1 MGEGF
6 ADWFRRFPRIVASP
20 RSFQKRVQKRVF
32 LGGAPALPAS
42 FRMMRMM
49 LCMNEMKVKGSARK
63 SRGHWRETEMQE
75 NARAER
81 EEPDS
86 GNEKGKECE

>member
-1 MGEGF
+1 
-6 ADWFRRFPRIVASP
+6 
-20 RSFQKRVQKRVF
+20 
-32 LGGAPALPAS
+32 
-42 FRMMRMM
+42 
-49 LCMNEMKVKGSARK
+49 MKIKEIARK

-86 GNEKGKECE
+86 GNEKGKGMRIKESSSK

>member
-1 MGEGF
+1 
-6 ADWFRRFPRIVASP
+6 
-20 RSFQKRVQKRVF
+20 
-32 LGGAPALPAS
+32 
-42 FRMMRMM
+42 
-49 LCMNEMKVKGSARK
+49 MNEMKVKGIARK

-86 GNEKGKECE
+86 GSEKGKECEHRSLQANEGS